1 MHHPQ
6 QYFLKKMDLHCGVF
20 FKKKLHGGALE
31 IQPFS
36 ISNGQLYISGKVQMM
51 TLNVKFSSRA

>member
-20 FKKKLHGGALE
+20 LKKLHGGALE

-36 ISNGQLYISGKVQMM
+36 VSNGQLYIVARYK
-51 TLNVKFSSRA
+51 